1 MCCINSTGVLLIQIS
16 NLDIRI
22 NIVYIP
28 LNINNSEWLC
38 YVNLDNSSYSGTNA
52 ESFDLIHF
60 RMAHQMSAHGR
71 VAFVVVMHSRGNVSK
86 FTI

>member
-16 NLDIRI
+16 SLDIRI

-52 ESFDLIHF
+52 ESFDLIHLS
-60 RMAHQMSAHGR
+60 MAHQMSAQGR
-71 VAFVVVMHSRGNVSK
+71 VAFVVVMYSRGYVSK
-86 FTI
+86 FTV